1 METNNQ
7 EIYTKLVPFTICGH
21 CIELSSTDKSILD
34 YTFEDDEYNNF
45 LCEHIS
51 EQLKNGNTKGD
62 LDTPISWQ
70 VVIFNVRTERSVGDE
85 GFSYLTGVFNTPEK
99 AQAKMEEVI
108 KQDIEINSYHK
119 QAVENNENGYYTIEK
134 GDMYYTVY
142 ETERDNNW
150 FFTVKINKVNLQ

>member
-34 YTFEDDEYNNF
+34 YTFEDDEYNNS
-45 LCEHIS
+45 LCKNIS
-51 EQLKNGNTKGD
+51 EQLKNGEIKGNLNTF
-62 LDTPISWQ
+62 SWQ
-70 VVIFNVRTERSVGDE
+70 IVTFIVRTEWSIGD
-85 GFSYLTGVFNTPEK
+85 GVFSYITGVFNTPEK

-142 ETERDNNW
+142 ETESDNNW